1 MKKFFALMMAMTLVV
16 GLASCSGKDNDTKSG
31 TDSKTESTTSV
42 SDSADGYEIAL
53 VTDVGTI
60 DDKSFNQGAWEGV
73 KAYADANS
81 KTYKYYQ
88 PDSADKASLL
98 AQIDLA
104 VEGGAKIV
112 VCPGFNFET
121 AIFEAQTTYTDVHF
135 ILLDGEPHT
144 EDYAT
149 YETKENVMPILYA
162 EQQSGFLAGYAVVK
176 DGYTK
181 LGFMGGMAVPAV
193 IRYGYGFVQGADAA
207 AKELGVDVD
216 IKYTYT
222 GKFEAT
228 PEAKATAAGWY
239 SDGTEVIFGCGGA
252 LGNSVMAAAESAG
265 KKAIGVDVDQS
276 SESTSVITS
285 AMKNLSKS
293 VELALE
299 SFYNDTWVGGQT
311 TTLDVTKEG
320 VELPMATSTFE
331 KFTQEDYDAIYAK
344 LVSGEVAVQNDTVAE
359 TADKIPGLE
368 KTTVTVI
375 E

>member
-1 MKKFFALMMAMTLVV
+1 MKKFLAIMLALTLVV
-16 GLASCSGKDNDTKSG
+16 GLAACGGKDDTNSSTGSTGGNDAA
-31 TDSKTESTTSV
+31 E
-42 SDSADGYEIAL
+42 GYEIAL

-73 KAYADANS
+73 KAYADANG

-88 PDSADKASLL
+88 PDSADEASLL

-104 VEGGAKIV
+104 VEGGAKII

-121 AIFEAQTTYTDVHF
+121 SIFAAQTTYPDIHF

-144 EDYAT
+144 ADYAT
-149 YETKENVMPILYA
+149 YKTEKNVMPILYA
-162 EQQSGFLAGYAVVK
+162 EHQSGFLAGYATVK
-176 DGYTK
+176 DGNTK

-193 IRYGYGFVQGADAA
+193 IRFGYGFVQGAEAA
-207 AKELGVDVD
+207 AKELGVDVEV
-216 IKYTYT
+216 KYTYT

-265 KKAIGVDVDQS
+265 KKVIGVDVDQS
-276 SESTSVITS
+276 SESASVMTS

-293 VELALE
+293 VEDALKD
-299 SFYNDTWVGGQT
+299 FYGNAWKGGT
-311 TTLDVTKEG
+311 TAVLDVTAEG
-320 VELPMATSTFE
+320 VQLPMATSKFE
-331 KFTQEDYDAIYAK
+331 KFTQADYDAIYAK
-344 LVSGEVAVQNDTVAE
+344 LVSGEVKVENDTVAE